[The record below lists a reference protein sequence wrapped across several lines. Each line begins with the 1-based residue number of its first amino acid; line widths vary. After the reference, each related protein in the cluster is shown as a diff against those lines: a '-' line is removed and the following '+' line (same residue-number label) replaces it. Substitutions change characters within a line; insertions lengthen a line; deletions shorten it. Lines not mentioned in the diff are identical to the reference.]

1 MFKHFILKKT
11 IWWFLCICYLH
22 IWLRHI
28 PVFAS
33 IRITLRNTDG
43 WLIYQVCS
51 QSRKSYQKFF
61 ICLICTCESSNNL
74 IHIKEHENFLWMAR
88 KLLPAILQSSDW
100 IQLNIPNSRFLMKR
114 QERNREQKVG
124 SYVAFN
130 WPSHNRIHKT
140 KQRQALKASNIQSVL
155 LLWALACSL
164 AWSSSS
170 TS

>member
-88 KLLPAILQSSDW
+88 KLLWAVLQNEYDW
-100 IQLNIPNSRFLMKR
+100 SFLTPMDVK
-114 QERNREQKVG
+114 REQKVG
-124 SYVAFN
+124 PYITFN
-130 WPSHNRIHKT
+130 WPSHTRIHRT
-140 KQRQALKASNIQSVL
+140 KQRKALKASIVRSIL